1 MTPALPPATHPLDQT
16 AALTALSALSHPLR
30 LSLVRLLVGS
40 AEGMAA
46 GAIAQAL
53 AVSASALSF
62 HLANLE
68 QAGLLRSERRA
79 RQIIYSADR
88 TALGG
93 LIRYLL
99 DDCCCADPV
108 VHACCRDS
116 RTTD

>member
-1 MTPALPPATHPLDQT
+1 MTQAAPSLDQP
-16 AALTALSALSHPLR
+16 AALAALSALAHPLR
-30 LSLVRLLVGS
+30 LSLVRLLVATPAGL
-40 AEGMAA
+40 AA
-46 GAIAQAL
+46 GDIARAL
-53 AVSASALSF
+53 GISASALSF

-68 QAGLLRSERRA
+68 QARLLRSERRA

-108 VHACCRDS
+108 VHACCRDGLPAA
-116 RTTD
+116 